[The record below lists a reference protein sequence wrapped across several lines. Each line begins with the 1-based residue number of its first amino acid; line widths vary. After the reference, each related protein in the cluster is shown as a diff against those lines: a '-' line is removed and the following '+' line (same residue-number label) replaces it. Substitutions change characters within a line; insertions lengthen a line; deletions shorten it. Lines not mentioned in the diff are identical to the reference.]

1 MNITCAILRGGR
13 TPRDGIFKTTMSP
26 ACAMHDED
34 SRVRQREEEIETLAP
49 KAAAT
54 ISREPSSSKTKLRE
68 IYAWNVNPTGHCKW
82 RETRDSNEPVLSL
95 SSPLYLTSQILR
107 LLVRGSA
114 WPGQVSSPDGKVW
127 SMQRAEVEGKRSI
140 HVCRLDGEGD
150 RYLSRERVHL
160 VPRSFSFAGII
171 QDHEMGK
178 RFFERVRE
186 LLLKISFQ
194 LSNTVIMIIDYFRE
208 IKYLSSDRISFE
220 QDSNVDNQCKRMKK
234 IKNYSREES
243 KTVW

>member
-34 SRVRQREEEIETLAP
+34 SRIRQREEEIETLAP

-95 SSPLYLTSQILR
+95 SSPLYLTFYVFSCAVPRDRAKFPPRMEKFDRCNGRKWKVNEVFTCAGSTGRGIAICR
-107 LLVRGSA
+107 ESAFTSSLVRFHS
-114 WPGQVSSPDGKVW
+114 Q
-127 SMQRAEVEGKRSI
+127 E
-140 HVCRLDGEGD
+140 
-150 RYLSRERVHL
+150 
-160 VPRSFSFAGII
+160 
-171 QDHEMGK
+171 
-178 RFFERVRE
+178 
-186 LLLKISFQ
+186 
-194 LSNTVIMIIDYFRE
+194 
-208 IKYLSSDRISFE
+208 
-220 QDSNVDNQCKRMKK
+220 
-234 IKNYSREES
+234 
-243 KTVW
+243 